1 MRAFQEGTE
10 MTAFAFAAT
19 AAAFDTDDRARSLAR
34 LKRLAHLMD
43 SALRIPGTRIR
54 FGADSA
60 LGLIPGA
67 GDVIGLGLSAFA
79 LMEAWRLGA
88 PPQLIARMIG
98 NVAIDTG
105 LGAIPIAG
113 DIFDLLFKSNTRN
126 LKLLLDHFEREMR
139 V

>member
-1 MRAFQEGTE
+1 MST
-10 MTAFAFAAT
+10 FAA
-19 AAAFDTDDRARSLAR
+19 ADAFDRSDDRARSLAR
-34 LKRLAHLMD
+34 LDRLAHLMD
-43 SALRIPGTRIR
+43 SALRIPGTGIR

-67 GDVIGLGLSAFA
+67 GDMIALGISAFA

-88 PPQLIARMIG
+88 PPRLIARMIG

-105 LGAIPIAG
+105 FGAIPVVG

-126 LKLLLDHFEREMR
+126 LKLLLQHFERELR
-139 V
+139 K

>member
-1 MRAFQEGTE
+1 
-10 MTAFAFAAT
+10 MTAFAT
-19 AAAFDTDDRARSLAR
+19 AAAFDLDGRARSLAR

-60 LGLIPGA
+60 LGLVPGA
-67 GDVIGLGLSAFA
+67 GDVIGLGISAFA
-79 LMEAWRLGA
+79 LMEAVRLGA
-88 PPQLIARMIG
+88 PPRLIARMIG
-98 NVAIDTG
+98 NVAVDTG

-113 DIFDLLFKSNTRN
+113 DIFDVLFKSNTRN
-126 LKLLLDHFEREMR
+126 LKLLLEHFERETR

>member
-1 MRAFQEGTE
+1 
-10 MTAFAFAAT
+10 MTTFAA
-19 AAAFDTDDRARSLAR
+19 AAPFDLDDHARRLAR
-34 LKRLAHLMD
+34 LKQLAHIMD

-67 GDVIGLGLSAFA
+67 GDVLGLGISLFA
-79 LMEAWRLGA
+79 LLEAVRLGA
-88 PPQLIARMIG
+88 PGHVLTRMIA

-105 LGAIPIAG
+105 LGAIPVVG

-126 LKLLLDHFEREMR
+126 LKLLLEHFERENS

>member
-1 MRAFQEGTE
+1 
-10 MTAFAFAAT
+10 MTTIAAA
-19 AAAFDTDDRARSLAR
+19 AAAFDPGDRARSLAR
-34 LKRLAHLMD
+34 LKRLARIMD
-43 SALRIPGTRIR
+43 SALGIPGTRIR

-79 LMEAWRLGA
+79 LIEALRLGA

-98 NVAIDTG
+98 NVAIDTS

-126 LKLLLDHFEREMR
+126 LKLLLDHFEREAR
-139 V
+139 A

>member
-1 MRAFQEGTE
+1 
-10 MTAFAFAAT
+10 MTTIAAA
-19 AAAFDTDDRARSLAR
+19 AAAFDSGDRARSLAR
-34 LKRLAHLMD
+34 LKRLARIMD
-43 SALRIPGTRIR
+43 SALGIPGTRIR

-79 LMEAWRLGA
+79 LIEALRLGA

-113 DIFDLLFKSNTRN
+113 DVFDVLFKSNTRN
-126 LKLLLDHFEREMR
+126 LKLLLDHFERDTQ

>member
-1 MRAFQEGTE
+1 M
-10 MTAFAFAAT
+10 MTAFAAT
-19 AAAFDTDDRARSLAR
+19 AAAFDFDDRARSLAR
-34 LKRLAHLMD
+34 LKRLARIMD
-43 SALRIPGTRIR
+43 SALHIPGTRIR
-54 FGADSA
+54 LGADSA

-67 GDVIGLGLSAFA
+67 GDVIGLGISAFA

-105 LGAIPIAG
+105 LGAIPVAG
-113 DIFDLLFKSNTRN
+113 DIFDVLFKSNTRN
-126 LKLLLDHFEREMR
+126 LRLLLDHFERELR

>member
-1 MRAFQEGTE
+1 
-10 MTAFAFAAT
+10 MTTIAT
-19 AAAFDTDDRARSLAR
+19 IAAFDAEDHARRLAR
-34 LKRLAHLMD
+34 LKRLAHVMD
-43 SALRIPGTRIR
+43 QAIRVPGTRIR

-67 GDVIGLGLSAFA
+67 GDVIGLGISAFA
-79 LMEAWRLGA
+79 VMEALRLGA
-88 PPQLIARMIG
+88 PPTLIARMIG

-126 LKLLLDHFEREMR
+126 LKLLLEHFEREMKA
-139 V
+139 

>member
-1 MRAFQEGTE
+1 
-10 MTAFAFAAT
+10 MTTFAA
-19 AAAFDTDDRARSLAR
+19 AAPFDLDDHARRLAR
-34 LKRLAHLMD
+34 LKQLARIMD

-67 GDVIGLGLSAFA
+67 GDVLGLGISLFA
-79 LMEAWRLGA
+79 LMEAVRLGA
-88 PPQLIARMIG
+88 PGHLLTRMIA

-126 LKLLLDHFEREMR
+126 LKLLLEHFEREDR
-139 V
+139 A

>member
-1 MRAFQEGTE
+1 
-10 MTAFAFAAT
+10 MTTFAA
-19 AAAFDTDDRARSLAR
+19 AAPFDLNDHARRLAR
-34 LKRLAHLMD
+34 LKQLARIMD

-67 GDVIGLGLSAFA
+67 GDVLGLGISLFA
-79 LMEAWRLGA
+79 LMEAVRLGA
-88 PPQLIARMIG
+88 PGHLLTRMIA

-126 LKLLLDHFEREMR
+126 LKLLLEHFERENR
-139 V
+139 A

>member
-1 MRAFQEGTE
+1 M
-10 MTAFAFAAT
+10 MTSFAAT
-19 AAAFDTDDRARSLAR
+19 AAAFDFGDRARSLAR
-34 LKRLAHLMD
+34 LRRIAQVMD
-43 SALRIPGTRIR
+43 SALSIPGTRIR

-67 GDVIGLGLSAFA
+67 GDVIGLGISAFA

-88 PPQLIARMIG
+88 PPRLMARMIG
-98 NVAIDTG
+98 NIALDTG

-126 LKLLLDHFEREMR
+126 LKLLLDHLERK
-139 V
+139 VQG

>member
-1 MRAFQEGTE
+1 
-10 MTAFAFAAT
+10 MTAFAAT
-19 AAAFDTDDRARSLAR
+19 AAAFDLGDRARSLAR

-43 SALRIPGTRIR
+43 TALRIPGTRIR

-67 GDVIGLGLSAFA
+67 GDMIGLGISAFA
-79 LMEAWRLGA
+79 LMEALRLGA
-88 PPQLIARMIG
+88 PPRLIARMLA

-113 DIFDLLFKSNTRN
+113 DVFDVMFKSNTRN
-126 LKLLLDHFEREMR
+126 LKLLLDHFEWELRA
-139 V
+139 